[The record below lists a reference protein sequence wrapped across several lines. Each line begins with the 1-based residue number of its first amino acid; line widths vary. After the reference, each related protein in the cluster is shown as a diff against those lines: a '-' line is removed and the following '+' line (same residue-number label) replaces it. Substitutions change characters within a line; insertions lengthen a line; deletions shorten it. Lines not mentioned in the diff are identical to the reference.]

1 MPPAEHII
9 FFFFKLNYYY
19 LYSDNSFITRH
30 IITSRENDFFD
41 TSWWKLLLKNELNG
55 LSWVTLKIILVSK
68 VHVFSRYFRSRIE
81 ATIVSLW
88 ILNPSTIHKY
98 IEPPNHS
105 SVIRSLCLMIWR
117 GPSEML
123 QNLPKSGLI
132 GEKVPQ
138 TEKSCV

>member
-9 FFFFKLNYYY
+9 FFFKLNYYY

-98 IEPPNHS
+98 IEPPITLQKLE
-105 SVIRSLCLMIWR
+105 VYAWWYDVVLVKCFKICQSLVL
-117 GPSEML
+117 
-123 QNLPKSGLI
+123 
-132 GEKVPQ
+132 
-138 TEKSCV
+138 